1 MDGPL
6 HPSAEEEEVVAV
18 EDGTMAATG
27 VVLVTATGAVP
38 ALQNAHRVEAAVA
51 GGHTLGPSPAL
62 VTGPA
67 PAANR
72 PAARS
77 PDPAAL

>member
-1 MDGPL
+1 M
-6 HPSAEEEEVVAV
+6 AV

-27 VVLVTATGAVP
+27 VVPVTAPGAVP
-38 ALQNAHRVEAAVA
+38 ALQNAPRVEAAVA
-51 GGHTLGPSPAL
+51 GGHTLGPSPAP

-72 PAARS
+72 LAARS